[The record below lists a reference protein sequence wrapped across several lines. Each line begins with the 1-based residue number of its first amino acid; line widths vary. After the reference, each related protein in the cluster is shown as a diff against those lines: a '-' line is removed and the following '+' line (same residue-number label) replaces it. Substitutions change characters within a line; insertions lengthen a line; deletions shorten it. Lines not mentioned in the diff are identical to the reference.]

1 MQSGISGA
9 CESWKRI
16 RWRRSLKASGN
27 AVTA

>member
-1 MQSGISGA
+1 MQSNISGA

-16 RWRRSLKASGN
+16 RWQHRLKMSGD